1 MKEKVLLGLSGGVD
15 SAVAAYLLK
24 EQGYDVTC
32 AFMRNWDAYA
42 NNDILGNPTIQEDVC
57 PQEQD
62 YMDAMAVA
70 EKLQLPLLRVDFI
83 KEYWDSVFS
92 VFLKEYARGR
102 TPNPDI
108 LCNKHIKFDAFFRYA
123 QAQGFTTVA
132 TGHYARVSHEESE
145 SVLLRGKDANKDQ
158 TYFLCEIAQE
168 ALAHTLFPIGEL
180 EKHEVREI
188 ATRLQLDSVA
198 QKKDSTGI
206 CFIGERNFRQFLHN
220 YLPMQDGDIVDI
232 VTRSVIGRHQGVLY
246 YTIGQRKGLG
256 IGGTKGP
263 WFVVGKDV
271 AQNILYVTS
280 GNDKEWLLSTSCIV
294 TETNWFSADKPQG
307 SYACTAKFRYRQKD
321 EAVVLRFIDET
332 MLFVQFAQPIS
343 AVTAGQQAVFYQGEV
358 CLGGGVIDE
367 VFDGDIST
375 TQKLKQ
381 QVEQ

>member
-1 MKEKVLLGLSGGVD
+1 
-15 SAVAAYLLK
+15 
-24 EQGYDVTC
+24 
-32 AFMRNWDAYA
+32 
-42 NNDILGNPTIQEDVC
+42 
-57 PQEQD
+57 
-62 YMDAMAVA
+62 
-70 EKLQLPLLRVDFI
+70 
-83 KEYWDSVFS
+83 
-92 VFLKEYARGR
+92 
-102 TPNPDI
+102 
-108 LCNKHIKFDAFFRYA
+108 
-123 QAQGFTTVA
+123 
-132 TGHYARVSHEESE
+132 GHYARVSHGESE

-332 MLFVQFAQPIS
+332 TLFVQFAQPIS